1 MLRKIERKRRLG
13 AVASTSTITR
23 MVYLFA
29 LTGLIGLASERRTG
43 LPETDIVPQNLAE
56 AFLTLENIDFIKSHF
71 PQTGVLSIDVDGNDY
86 WFLGKLI
93 DANPTVICVE
103 YNASMGLESITAPLR
118 SIL

>member
-43 LPETDIVPQNLAE
+43 FPETDIVPQ
-56 AFLTLENIDFIKSHF
+56 I
-71 PQTGVLSIDVDGNDY
+71 
-86 WFLGKLI
+86 
-93 DANPTVICVE
+93 
-103 YNASMGLESITAPLR
+103 
-118 SIL
+118 